1 MSLECSLS
9 PLVAL
14 ADELVT
20 LDVHLYPAA
29 SLAAKVL
36 LAAGV
41 ALLGGAGLLAFVGSR
56 QAPRVDD
63 DRRGVYR
70 R

>member
-1 MSLECSLS
+1 MSLECSLG

-20 LDVHLYPAA
+20 VDVHLYPAA
-29 SLAAKVL
+29 SMAAKAL
-36 LAAGV
+36 LAAGG
-41 ALLGGAGLLAFVGSR
+41 AMLGGLGLLAFAGFR
-56 QAPRVDD
+56 QAPRVDG